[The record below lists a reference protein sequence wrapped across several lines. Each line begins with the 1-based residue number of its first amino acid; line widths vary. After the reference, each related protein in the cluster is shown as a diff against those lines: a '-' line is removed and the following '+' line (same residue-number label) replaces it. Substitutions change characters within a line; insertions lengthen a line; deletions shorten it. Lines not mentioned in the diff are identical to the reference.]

1 MLVNF
6 LCFCCCLLT
15 FLNKSSSREP
25 LSECR
30 TVWIQTRTDSVRPDR
45 DPNCFQRLTSNVKS
59 TSKERVNCTLTLAS
73 IYLAG
78 GTQRLSRI
86 VGPSIAKELI
96 FTGRII
102 DGVAANQIGLV
113 NHVVNQNEAGDAAY
127 HRAIELAQEIAPQV
141 ME

>member
-1 MLVNF
+1 MP
-6 LCFCCCLLT
+6 
-15 FLNKSSSREP
+15 KAPAR
-25 LSECR
+25 
-30 TVWIQTRTDSVRPDR
+30 
-45 DPNCFQRLTSNVKS
+45 
-59 TSKERVNCTLTLAS
+59 KELNCTVTLAS